1 MSPFHRPKPSR
12 ARARRLTVLCLGLA
26 GVACT
31 AAEAYAPEAP
41 ETAAPNVPL
50 EAAADP
56 CATGQCAPKINSRY
70 YAGVPGA
77 GLQITAFPTQK
88 PSNDARW
95 GVALNDIE
103 AHLPASYGTT
113 YRDADK
119 VTHGHETSHGIH
131 SHIRNHLNNTG
142 QRANGFYLL
151 DDRAV
156 LVVEPPI
163 RKSQVAPF
171 VPQALR
177 GSRFGTYVT
186 GQVAWDDRPLYIW
199 DEWNA
204 YVNGGEVAIDLFQRG
219 LWNQGGRDAVSGQLE
234 FTVYALAVAMAVERH
249 APEYFEQ
256 NAQFR
261 EFLAFNTQ
269 RAMDLFRAGTAMQP
283 FARADDTRY
292 YEKLRVGPEGA
303 ELRAFAERLFG
314 ADWAR
319 HALFG
324 EALPDTPDSPDGPPD
339 EQEPDGPPDPI
350 EPDEPDLPPVPDE
363 PVEPDDERTAREPED
378 PPPSDQP
385 DEPEPLP
392 DDGLPDS
399 PGEDTDADGIADDVD
414 LCQGT
419 TPRAR
424 VWTEGAWLGCAEGQR
439 RDADVRPDP
448 QPPTVARHGRRW
460 GRRRGG
466 RLPRHA
472 GRRSRLGS
480 GAVEGLCRRA
490 ARQQLPR
497 RRRRRGP
504 RRHPR
509 RTGPLSQ
516 HTRRRNVWREGAW
529 RGCAGGQLKDR

>member
-1 MSPFHRPKPSR
+1 M
-12 ARARRLTVLCLGLA
+12 VLCLGLFGA
-26 GVACT
+26 ACN
-31 AAEAYAPEAP
+31 AAEAYAPDAP
-41 ETAAPNVPL
+41 ETAAPSVPL

-56 CATGQCAPKINSRY
+56 CATGLCAPKIDSRY

-77 GLQITAFPTQK
+77 GVQFKGFPPQK
-88 PSNDARW
+88 QSNDARW
-95 GVALNDIE
+95 GAALNDIE
-103 AHLPASYGTT
+103 AHLPASYGAT

-131 SHIRNHLNNTG
+131 SHIRNHLNDTG
-142 QRANGFYLL
+142 QRANGFYVL

-204 YVNGGEVAIDLFQRG
+204 YVNGSEVAIDLFQRG

-234 FTVYALAVAMAVERH
+234 FTVYALALAMAVEQN

-292 YEKLRVGPEGA
+292 YEKLRTGPEGA
-303 ELRAFAERLFG
+303 DLRAFAERLFG
-314 ADWAR
+314 AAWAR

-324 EALPDTPDSPDGPPD
+324 EALPEGPEEPEVPDQPDGPVDPEEPEPP
-339 EQEPDGPPDPI
+339 EQPDPPVN
-350 EPDEPDLPPVPDE
+350 PDQPEVPDE
-363 PVEPDDERTAREPED
+363 PVDPQD
-378 PPPSDQP
+378 PPPSDPP

-392 DDGLPDS
+392 DDGLPDA
-399 PGEDTDADGIADDVD
+399 PANDADADGIADDAD
-414 LCQGT
+414 LCRD
-419 TPRAR
+419 TPARAR

-439 RDADVRPDP
+439 RDADQRPEP
-448 QPPTVARHGRRW
+448 QPPAVQDTDADGVVDAEDVCLGTPAGARVW
-460 GRRRGG
+460 GQGQWKGCAGG
-466 RLPRHA
+466 QRANHFPGVGPDADRDGVTDA
-472 GRRSRLGS
+472 QD
-480 GAVEGLCRRA
+480 LC
-490 ARQQLPR
+490 
-497 RRRRRGP
+497 
-504 RRHPR
+504 
-509 RTGPLSQ
+509 SQ
-516 HTRRRNVWREGAW
+516 TPPGRNVWREGAW